1 MTLVPSLLE
10 VSNGAEPQHG
20 TRPVG
25 PCVIIIFG
33 ITGDLTS
40 RLLFPALYNL
50 ASSKLLP
57 EEFAVAGFASSDLN
71 EAQLRDKLAMGLRR
85 AIGPEANPR
94 IVEWLVSRVR
104 FVQSDFQSPSGWQQ
118 LNDGLARL
126 DRDFHTAGN
135 YLFYTATAPDFF
147 LPIVTRLAR
156 EGLLSE
162 EGGRWRRVIIEK
174 PFGHDLE
181 SARTLN
187 RELLTAAREEQL
199 YRIDHYFGKETVR
212 NIMVFRFANGIFE
225 PIWNRRYIDHV
236 QMTVAESLGVEQRGT
251 YYDHTGALRDMIPN
265 HLVQLLALTAMEP
278 TSSSSATSFR
288 NEQVKVLES
297 VPPICQEDS
306 SACVVRGQYSEGTDG
321 HVALPAY
328 RSERLV
334 NSSSIT
340 ETHVALKI
348 AVDNWRWAGVPFYL
362 RTSKRMRKR
371 CTEVVIQFRN
381 PPLTL
386 FRSNGAALP
395 QPNRLVITIQ
405 PAEGISLEFE
415 AKVPGPAIETRHV
428 DMHFDYRDY
437 FGFENSTGYETL
449 LYDAMVGDSSL
460 DKRAD
465 MIEAGWAIVQAILDA
480 WAAGRG
486 GELYKYSAGTN
497 GPAAAEQLLARD
509 DRHWR
514 EI

>member
-1 MTLVPSLLE
+1 MVPWLLMQITMTLVPSLLE

-25 PCVIIIFG
+25 PCVIVIFG

-199 YRIDHYFGKETVR
+199 YRIDHYLGKETVR
-212 NIMVFRFANGIFE
+212 NIMVFRFA
-225 PIWNRRYIDHV
+225 DS
-236 QMTVAESLGVEQRGT
+236 MLG
-251 YYDHTGALRDMIPN
+251 A
-265 HLVQLLALTAMEP
+265 
-278 TSSSSATSFR
+278 SA
-288 NEQVKVLES
+288 NN
-297 VPPICQEDS
+297 D
-306 SACVVRGQYSEGTDG
+306 
-321 HVALPAY
+321 
-328 RSERLV
+328 
-334 NSSSIT
+334 
-340 ETHVALKI
+340 
-348 AVDNWRWAGVPFYL
+348 
-362 RTSKRMRKR
+362 
-371 CTEVVIQFRN
+371 
-381 PPLTL
+381 
-386 FRSNGAALP
+386 
-395 QPNRLVITIQ
+395 
-405 PAEGISLEFE
+405 
-415 AKVPGPAIETRHV
+415 
-428 DMHFDYRDY
+428 
-437 FGFENSTGYETL
+437 
-449 LYDAMVGDSSL
+449 
-460 DKRAD
+460 
-465 MIEAGWAIVQAILDA
+465 
-480 WAAGRG
+480 
-486 GELYKYSAGTN
+486 
-497 GPAAAEQLLARD
+497 
-509 DRHWR
+509 
-514 EI
+514 